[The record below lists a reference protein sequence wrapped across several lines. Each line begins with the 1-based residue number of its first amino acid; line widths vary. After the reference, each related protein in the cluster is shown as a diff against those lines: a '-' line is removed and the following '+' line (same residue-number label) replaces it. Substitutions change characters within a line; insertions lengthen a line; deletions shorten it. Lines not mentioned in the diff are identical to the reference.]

1 MPKKRNFLGG
11 MQNYN
16 PKNGEYESA
25 LVGPN
30 GKVAKDVDGDGKEH
44 ESKKGSKDYQGTVDK
59 LNKEFGLSAENG
71 FKLAKT
77 DDPAYSG
84 VNILHPTGRGMTP
97 NELEYALEK
106 GTLKGYEELANQRE
120 KAMREG
126 TYQSFSKFGKAE
138 EEDAASTF
146 DKINAKRMG
155 YELPK
160 ESKKPELLS
169 KEYLDSFYEKADGDE
184 DKMLDLIRADEEYQN
199 SFDDPNTTWSMGDLQ
214 GIIEA
219 YMDKKTGKNMIERYR
234 EKLSKNRLPF

>member
-16 PKNGEYESA
+16 PNNGEYESA

-44 ESKKGSKDYQGTVDK
+44 ESQKQPNKYDEIFDEDYQRSYGPEKFLDEDDEEVLK
-59 LNKEFGLSAENG
+59 SIISKAKELGDE
-71 FKLAKT
+71 
-77 DDPAYSG
+77 
-84 VNILHPTGRGMTP
+84 NILENAQDRLD
-97 NELEYALEK
+97 ELQQEK
-106 GTLKGYEELANQRE
+106 TNK
-120 KAMREG
+120 
-126 TYQSFSKFGKAE
+126 SFSKFGKTK